1 MAKLHKI
8 KSLKS
13 IKDVIERNHKS
24 KDLIELYQNNAV
36 LVTVRFFLFFSLKR
50 LLMNY
55 FSGASMLHFSTKFD
69 KTCTKMIV

>member
-36 LVTVRFFLFFSLKR
+36 LVTVRFLLIFFLEKTTHE
-50 LLMNY
+50 LLFRGIN
-55 FSGASMLHFSTKFD
+55 ASFLYQ
-69 KTCTKMIV
+69 I